1 MTAAAGK
8 RRRCKEVGGELGVV
22 GGGSGNGGRSS
33 LATFLRR
40 RKEREV
46 RRVCGWVIDG
56 GGGRRMEGLRESLEA
71 STLGFRVFLP
81 LSLDGIPV
89 VGMGLSGPWNSAMVN
104 LAQ

>member
-22 GGGSGNGGRSS
+22 GGGSGSGGRSF

-46 RRVCGWVIDG
+46 RRVCGWIIEG
-56 GGGRRMEGLRESLEA
+56 GGAGRMEGLRESLEA

-81 LSLDGIPV
+81 LSSMESQLPCAGRRSV
-89 VGMGLSGPWNSAMVN
+89 VCAGRAVE
-104 LAQ
+104 